1 MTALKELF
9 DLSGRVAVVTGGS
22 TGLGLQ
28 MAEAMAEFGAKVVI
42 CARKADRLA
51 TAEAKL
57 REYGAEVLTVA
68 CDVAK
73 AEAVALGTQIVFHH
87 AIAAGEVRA
96 LVRVK

>member
-51 TAEAKL
+51 LPRRNCAT
-57 REYGAEVLTVA
+57 TVPR
-68 CDVAK
+68 C
-73 AEAVALGTQIVFHH
+73 
-87 AIAAGEVRA
+87 
-96 LVRVK
+96 